1 VFEPEAYNDP
11 LEAWGSFIPEHY
23 EEIRKLTTI
32 SFADLKL
39 APEILK
45 ALTESGYTNPTPVQA

>member
-1 VFEPEAYNDP
+1 MSGFE
-11 LEAWGSFIPEHY
+11 LGGGLIPDHY
-23 EEIRKLTTI
+23 EEIRKLNTI

-45 ALTESGYTNPTPVQA
+45 ALAESG